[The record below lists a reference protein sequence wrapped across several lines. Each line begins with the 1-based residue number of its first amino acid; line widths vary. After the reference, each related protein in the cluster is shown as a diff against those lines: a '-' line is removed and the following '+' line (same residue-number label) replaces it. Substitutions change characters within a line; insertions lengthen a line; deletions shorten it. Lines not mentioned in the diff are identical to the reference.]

1 MKDLTLNDVTSFHA
15 WASMLI
21 HNGDSYSFPQLNL
34 QLDFYSHDD
43 SAYLV
48 LNQYP
53 DEDTTIEYDFIAANE
68 ADSHQQL
75 VFIFDL
81 LKSVDYSLE
90 KLMNWL
96 VQVPYTNSEMGDRV
110 ETHGLYIYRHFPQ
123 PPKVPT

>member
-1 MKDLTLNDVTSFHA
+1 MPNLTEVSSFHA
-15 WASMLI
+15 WATMLV
-21 HNGDSYSFPQLNL
+21 NNVDSYSFPQINL
-34 QLDFYSHDD
+34 QLDFYGHDD
-43 SAYLV
+43 STYLV

-68 ADSHQQL
+68 DDEPRQL

-90 KLMNWL
+90 KLMAWL
-96 VQVPYTNSEMGDRV
+96 EQTPYADSEMGDRI

-123 PPKVPT
+123 PPREK